1 MSQEDFRI
9 LYTSSILAF
18 SQWPIIS
25 LISSGWGSS
34 HTCRQT
40 LLLHRDHVT
49 LLGNHYLEHIIRI
62 DMTKSSVCWL
72 EVVECLQQ
80 CRYVS
85 NHTYSKYSPS
95 MNSQIWN
102 YEFMNIYNSF
112 CVCVCKHDW
121 LCIHP
126 LRLSMTS
133 TNNAINRQRQAW
145 VGGLKPASC
154 SINNI
159 LYLLYNNILYLLGP

>member
-1 MSQEDFRI
+1 MLTVANHLDQ
-9 LYTSSILAF
+9 
-18 SQWPIIS
+18 QWVG
-25 LISSGWGSS
+25 LITYLQATTATAQGS
-34 HTCRQT
+34 C
-40 LLLHRDHVT
+40 DVD
-49 LLGNHYLEHIIRI
+49 GNYYLEHIIRI
-62 DMTKSSVCWL
+62 DMTKSSMCWL

-102 YEFMNIYNSF
+102 YEFMNIYNSL

-145 VGGLKPASC
+145 VSGLKPTSC